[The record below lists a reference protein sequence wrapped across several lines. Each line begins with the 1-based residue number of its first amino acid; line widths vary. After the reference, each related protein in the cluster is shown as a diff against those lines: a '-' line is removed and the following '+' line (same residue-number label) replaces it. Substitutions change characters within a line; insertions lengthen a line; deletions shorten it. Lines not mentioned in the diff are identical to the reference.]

1 MKKERY
7 NIKIIGHSKID
18 DHIEYIINAEN
29 NGINFTFTERYSD
42 LRNLSELMRKST
54 NKPTFPKFPPKK
66 FFGGDDEK
74 FLAKRQQELNV
85 FFDGLCSSKDFINLP
100 SFAKFIETCKKTMK
114 ENKVAVEKKEEKK
127 NTNILKKRMS
137 ERITIDK
144 FRSKFKP
151 EKGINKRLTREE
163 TKILENEFDSVVDSF
178 KKKLIPIDFM
188 VELNPNPKNE
198 SEYEKVIKEDNN
210 LGSGEIK
217 EDIEPGSDD
226 NFNLVSETNENFDN
240 IEKEINE
247 KMEAII
253 NKKKEIEKIYDINEI
268 MKIL

>member
-1 MKKERY
+1 
-7 NIKIIGHSKID
+7 
-18 DHIEYIINAEN
+18 
-29 NGINFTFTERYSD
+29 
-42 LRNLSELMRKST
+42 
-54 NKPTFPKFPPKK
+54 
-66 FFGGDDEK
+66 
-74 FLAKRQQELNV
+74 
-85 FFDGLCSSKDFINLP
+85 
-100 SFAKFIETCKKTMK
+100 
-114 ENKVAVEKKEEKK
+114 
-127 NTNILKKRMS
+127 MS

-163 TKILENEFDSVVDSF
+163 TKTLENEFDSVVDSF
-178 KKKLIPIDFM
+178 KKKLISIDFM

>member
-1 MKKERY
+1 
-7 NIKIIGHSKID
+7 
-18 DHIEYIINAEN
+18 
-29 NGINFTFTERYSD
+29 
-42 LRNLSELMRKST
+42 
-54 NKPTFPKFPPKK
+54 
-66 FFGGDDEK
+66 
-74 FLAKRQQELNV
+74 
-85 FFDGLCSSKDFINLP
+85 
-100 SFAKFIETCKKTMK
+100 
-114 ENKVAVEKKEEKK
+114 
-127 NTNILKKRMS
+127 
-137 ERITIDK
+137 
-144 FRSKFKP
+144 
-151 EKGINKRLTREE
+151 
-163 TKILENEFDSVVDSF
+163 
-178 KKKLIPIDFM
+178 M